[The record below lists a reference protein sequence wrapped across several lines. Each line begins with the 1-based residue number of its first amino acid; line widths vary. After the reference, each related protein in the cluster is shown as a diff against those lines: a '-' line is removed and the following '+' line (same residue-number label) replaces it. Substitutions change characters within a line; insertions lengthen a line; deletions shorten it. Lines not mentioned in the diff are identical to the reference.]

1 VERRRE
7 CAHKG
12 RVENFLNRQVCN
24 GALPL
29 AEAQRLIATDWVN
42 VYRANRL
49 TPAEKRPVAV
59 TAAGEP
65 TSSARE

>member
-1 VERRRE
+1 MKDVETHLKRE
-7 CAHKG
+7 GC
-12 RVENFLNRQVCN
+12 R
-24 GALPL
+24 GAVSLSD
-29 AEAQRLIATDWVN
+29 AQRMIATDWLN